1 MFPRAVISKVGIY
14 VYLYRDP
21 RDGKVFYIGKGK
33 GQRAFD
39 HLKEEKDGAKGRKIR
54 EIQKAGFEPKIEI
67 LTHSLK
73 DDETALK
80 IEAALI
86 DLIGVDQ
93 LSNEVRGYQAISHGK
108 MGLDE
113 LVALYDAPKGKI
125 RDLGILVIRINQLYR
140 HGMNAEELYETTR
153 GIWKIGPKRD
163 MVKYVLAVYQGV
175 VKEVY
180 QIISWEPAN
189 CKSYKYR
196 LEELKER
203 MSGSE
208 RYRGRWQFNGKMAE
222 EPIRSRYLGKDV
234 SKYLV
239 KGGQN
244 PIQYVNC

>member
-54 EIQKAGFEPKIEI
+54 EIQKAGLEPKIEI
-67 LTHSLK
+67 LTHGLK

-86 DLIGVDQ
+86 DLIGVGQ
-93 LSNEVRGYQAISHGK
+93 LANEVRGYQAISHGK
-108 MGLDE
+108 MDVQE
-113 LVALYDAPKGKI
+113 LVALYDAPKGI
-125 RDLGILVIRINQLYR
+125 ILDQGILLIRINQLFR
-140 HGMNAEELYETTR
+140 HGMGPEELYEATR
-153 GIWKIGPKRD
+153 GVWKIGARRNS
-163 MVKYVLAVYQGV
+163 VRHVLALYQGV

-180 QIISWEPAN
+180 AVEGWEPAN
-189 CKSYKYR
+189 WRAYSFRAEK
-196 LEELKER
+196 LKAREKQDV
-203 MSGSE
+203 
-208 RYRGRWQFNGKMAE
+208 GRWQFKGSAAK

-239 KGGQN
+239 KGAMN
-244 PIQYVNC
+244 PIQYV

>member
-1 MFPRAVISKVGIY
+1 MFPRAVISKVGNY

-54 EIQKAGFEPKIEI
+54 EIQKTGLEPKIEI
-67 LTHSLK
+67 LTHGLK

-108 MGLDE
+108 MDVQE
-113 LVALYDAPKGKI
+113 LVALYDAPKGII
-125 RDLGILVIRINQLYR
+125 RDQGILLIRINQLFR
-140 HGMNAEELYETTR
+140 HGMGSEELYEATR
-153 GIWKIGPKRD
+153 GVWKIGARRNS
-163 MVKYVLAVYQGV
+163 VRHVLALYQGV

-180 QIISWEPAN
+180 AVEGWEPAN
-189 CKSYKYR
+189 WRAYSFR
-196 LEELKER
+196 AEELKAREKQDV
-203 MSGSE
+203 
-208 RYRGRWQFNGKMAE
+208 GRWQFQGSVAK

-239 KGGQN
+239 KGAMN
-244 PIQYVNC
+244 PIQYV

>member
-54 EIQKAGFEPKIEI
+54 EIQKTGLEPKIEI
-67 LTHSLK
+67 LTHGLK

-108 MGLDE
+108 MGYEE
-113 LVALYDAPKGKI
+113 LIALYDAPKGII
-125 RDLGILVIRINQLYR
+125 RDQGILLIRINQLFR
-140 HGMNAEELYETTR
+140 HGMGSEELYEATR
-153 GIWKIGPKRD
+153 GVWKIGARRD
-163 MVKYVLAVYQGV
+163 SVRYVLALYQAV

-180 QIISWEPAN
+180 AVEGWEPAN
-189 CKSYKYR
+189 WRAYSFR
-196 LEELKER
+196 AEELKARE
-203 MSGSE
+203 MQDL
-208 RYRGRWQFNGKMAE
+208 GRWQFKGSVAK

-234 SKYLV
+234 SKHLL
-239 KGGQN
+239 KGAMN
-244 PIQYVNC
+244 PIQYV

>member
-54 EIQKAGFEPKIEI
+54 EIQKTGLEPKIEI
-67 LTHSLK
+67 LTHGLK

-108 MGLDE
+108 MGYEE
-113 LVALYDAPKGKI
+113 LIALYDAPKGII
-125 RDLGILVIRINQLYR
+125 RDQGILLIRINQLFR
-140 HGMNAEELYETTR
+140 HGMGSEELYEATR
-153 GIWKIGPKRD
+153 GVWKIGARRD
-163 MVKYVLAVYQGV
+163 SVRYVLALYQGV

-180 QIISWEPAN
+180 AVAGWEPAN
-189 CKSYKYR
+189 WRAYSFR
-196 LEELKER
+196 AEELEPRER
-203 MSGSE
+203 QDTD
-208 RYRGRWQFNGKMAE
+208 RWQFDGFVAK

-234 SKYLV
+234 SKYLA

-244 PIQYVNC
+244 PIQYVKC